1 MKTIAFLI
9 CIFTFSTVTLSAQ
22 NSLANT
28 KWAGMAN
35 IPSPLP
41 VVFEFGKDSLAMKN
55 NNDVLEL
62 MQYSIRQDSLII
74 KKISGMS
81 PCGDT
86 PAYYKFSIKNN
97 TLFIEPVADSCPER
111 SSAFTSEGYKEAKQ

>member
-1 MKTIAFLI
+1 MKTIAILF
-9 CIFTFSTVTLSAQ
+9 CFFAFSTGSLSAQ
-22 NSLANT
+22 TTLTNT
-28 KWAGMAN
+28 KWTGLAN

-55 NNDVLEL
+55 NNEVLEL
-62 MQYSIRQDSLII
+62 MQYSIKQDSLII

-97 TLFIEPVADSCPER
+97 ILFIEPLADSCPER
-111 SSAFTSEGYKEAKQ
+111 SGAFTSDGYKEAKQ